1 MKPRVILA
9 LVIVPLALVI
19 AAVPENRVRP
29 SKLTANELL
38 TEVAGRSQFVSPE
51 TVADMILKKDPSL
64 RLIDVRSPEEFE
76 KYSLPGAIN
85 IPLPDLLSEEY
96 SGILNQDVK
105 MNVFYSNGSLL
116 ADEAWM
122 ITRQLGYTNNFVLEG
137 GLNYWFEVILNPQK
151 PSATSPDEEFLKYDL
166 RKGAGMAL
174 GGGAEIDKTDNTK
187 NSLPSVKPAVIP
199 VAKKKKAAGGC

>member
-1 MKPRVILA
+1 MKPRVILT

-19 AAVPENRVRP
+19 AAVPESKIKP
-29 SKLTANELL
+29 FKLTANELL

-51 TVADMILKKDPSL
+51 NVADMILKKDVSL

-85 IPLPDLLSEEY
+85 IPLPDLLSDEY

-151 PSATSPDEEFLKYDL
+151 PSSTSPDEEFLKYDL

-174 GGGAEIDKTDNTK
+174 GGGAQIETTNTK
-187 NSLPSVKPAVIP
+187 TSLPLVKPAVQP